1 MSKDASACIREFRR
15 IYNHFSKALPNAG
28 AKCINGFPHNCCARA
43 LSACVVSSWTRD
55 NNNDNEEKWII
66 GISCNSGF
74 QPTGRA
80 TPLDC
85 TKKRTR
91 DIASVLAYN
100 E

>member
-1 MSKDASACIREFRR
+1 MYECFSSVLLCAGVGSLRGIVLYETQQKD
-15 IYNHFSKALPNAG
+15 
-28 AKCINGFPHNCCARA
+28 
-43 LSACVVSSWTRD
+43 D
-55 NNNDNEEKWII
+55 NITTIMKKKWI

-80 TPLDC
+80 TRLDY
-85 TKKRTR
+85 TKNRTR

>member
-1 MSKDASACIREFRR
+1 MK
-15 IYNHFSKALPNAG
+15 K
-28 AKCINGFPHNCCARA
+28 
-43 LSACVVSSWTRD
+43 
-55 NNNDNEEKWII
+55 KWI

-80 TPLDC
+80 TPLDY
-85 TKKRTR
+85 TKNRTR